1 MAGLVPAIHV
11 CKTHSASKTWMP
23 GIADKFTQS
32 AQSRLLWPGM
42 TEKSTSMTT
51 PLASRIALVT
61 GASRGIGYAT
71 ARALA
76 KAGAHV
82 VAVARTQGGLEELDD
97 EIRKGGGAATLVP
110 LNLTDFDGIAR
121 LGAALHERHGKLDIL
136 VGNAGV
142 AGPSSP
148 LGHIEL
154 KPWSDVMAINVSA
167 NFQLIRCMEPLLK
180 RSDAGRAVFV
190 TSGAASKA
198 SAYLGPYAASKAAL
212 ETLVRVWARETAA
225 TAVRVNLFDPGP
237 IRTRMRA
244 TVFPGEDPLTLDT
257 PDQAAEFIV
266 PMCAPDWTET
276 GKFYDYKTRSLMSFR
291 APA

>member
-1 MAGLVPAIHV
+1 
-11 CKTHSASKTWMP
+11 
-23 GIADKFTQS
+23 
-32 AQSRLLWPGM
+32 M
-42 TEKSTSMTT
+42 TK

-71 ARALA
+71 ACALA
-76 KAGAHV
+76 KAGAHI
-82 VAVARTQGGLEELDD
+82 VAVAGTPCDLEELDD
-97 EIRKGGGAATLVP
+97 EIRKDGGSATLVP
-110 LNLTDFDGIAR
+110 LSLTDFDGIAR

-142 AGPSSP
+142 PGPSSP

-154 KPWSDVMAINVSA
+154 KTFTDVMAVNVSA

-180 RSDAGRAVFV
+180 ASDAGRAVFI

-198 SAYLGPYAASKAAL
+198 TAYLGPYAASKAAL
-212 ETLVRVWARETAA
+212 ETLVRVWAHETAS
-225 TAVRVNLFDPGP
+225 TPIRVNLFNPGP
-237 IRTRMRA
+237 IRTQMRA
-244 TVFPGEDPLTLDT
+244 SVFPGEDPLTLDT
-257 PDQAAEFIV
+257 PEQAADFIV

-276 GKFYDYKTRSLMSFR
+276 GKFYDYKTRRLMDFR